1 MKKTLTVLIII
12 LLLSSVTAFAEDVLD
27 EEHWAYRALLAF
39 DTKGLFP
46 SGIPLD
52 GGLTRTE
59 AAILVAELI
68 QQLSS
73 LSGEDVLLVDAL
85 ENEFAYELSLLGES
99 GESRQKQLDILLDIL
114 YRGES
119 LSIAPRPSAAPGN
132 IRVSG
137 LSRLVYKRINV
148 LGPAGIQGSLFRL
161 AQSTAFR
168 QEYRIDITGTL
179 GTDILVDS
187 YILGGGNVSFENR
200 YGTKRSKIGV
210 LSLEE
215 FYLNILYR
223 DVRTE
228 VGKVMLP
235 FDSEFV
241 VGDESVTGISMSSAS
256 SRILIGQVTGDISP
270 YIYAFGGLWNLSEMN
285 KLELGAMYV
294 DYKAEDEAALR
305 NTGAV
310 TSLDGKLSLSDILTL
325 RGEYAR
331 SRDDTALR
339 VGADVKLGAVTV
351 EAGFHTVGPKFESPL
366 GETEES
372 DVAGYDFTTRVN
384 INDLLSVYTKYDE
397 LQQKVSTDGGSDKVK
412 SVSFGMTLKDTL
424 VGELALEHEIKDT
437 YPLSLS
443 ETTTSI
449 DLKYFLTEAAVLRA
463 GYKLLDR
470 IQNNNLEGK
479 GALAILGIDYNFIA
493 TNDTKVKAGY
503 TFEKAFGLLAAN
515 VASVRLSTS
524 AGVEYTIAK
533 NAKLTADYS
542 IVEKA
547 SESTSIST
555 TVGLN
560 YNINKD
566 TVFSVGY
573 RMLDFAGHLGSEED
587 YKANMA
593 LAELTIKF

>member
-137 LSRLVYKRINV
+137 LSRLVYKGINV

-215 FYLNILYR
+215 FYLNILL
-223 DVRTE
+223 
-228 VGKVMLP
+228 G
-235 FDSEFV
+235 
-241 VGDESVTGISMSSAS
+241 MS
-256 SRILIGQVTGDISP
+256 
-270 YIYAFGGLWNLSEMN
+270 
-285 KLELGAMYV
+285 
-294 DYKAEDEAALR
+294 AL
-305 NTGAV
+305 
-310 TSLDGKLSLSDILTL
+310 
-325 RGEYAR
+325 
-331 SRDDTALR
+331 
-339 VGADVKLGAVTV
+339 KLG
-351 EAGFHTVGPKFESPL
+351 K
-366 GETEES
+366 
-372 DVAGYDFTTRVN
+372 
-384 INDLLSVYTKYDE
+384 
-397 LQQKVSTDGGSDKVK
+397 
-412 SVSFGMTLKDTL
+412 
-424 VGELALEHEIKDT
+424 
-437 YPLSLS
+437 
-443 ETTTSI
+443 
-449 DLKYFLTEAAVLRA
+449 
-463 GYKLLDR
+463 
-470 IQNNNLEGK
+470 
-479 GALAILGIDYNFIA
+479 
-493 TNDTKVKAGY
+493 
-503 TFEKAFGLLAAN
+503 
-515 VASVRLSTS
+515 
-524 AGVEYTIAK
+524 
-533 NAKLTADYS
+533 
-542 IVEKA
+542 
-547 SESTSIST
+547 
-555 TVGLN
+555 
-560 YNINKD
+560 
-566 TVFSVGY
+566 
-573 RMLDFAGHLGSEED
+573 
-587 YKANMA
+587 
-593 LAELTIKF
+593 